1 MMAPSSRAGP
11 RPTSLLLGVPALVL
25 GAVSVGGFFGWIWWP
40 LDLVANFRPHFAVA
54 LTVAAL
60 LLFLARRRWIGLATL
75 VVGLLNA
82 AVVVPLFIQ
91 PTSDAQPIGGSV
103 SVMTFNVHGL
113 NDRYDEVISQIAE
126 LSPDVVFLHE
136 STFLWEDAMEA
147 AGLPYE
153 VLSGRREPLDFGTIA
168 LVPEGAQ
175 FQSFGF
181 ATTEPRSVEVMVE
194 VQGEPVMLLG
204 THPLSPSTE
213 RRAGLR
219 DAQMKFAREW
229 AASSDARTI
238 VAGDL
243 NATPW
248 SYTFRRLER
257 IGDLENSQRGYGL
270 ELTFPA
276 EANPVFQVPI
286 DHVLYSAGLVVV
298 DRKLGIPAGSDH
310 LPVFVELALVTR

>member
-1 MMAPSSRAGP
+1 M
-11 RPTSLLLGVPALVL
+11 LGGPALAL
-25 GAVSVGGFFGWIWWP
+25 SAVSIAGFFGWIWWP
-40 LDLVANFRPHFAVA
+40 LDLVANFRPHFAVTLIVVA
-54 LTVAAL
+54 LFL
-60 LLFLARRRWIGLATL
+60 LLARRRWVGVLTL
-75 VVGLLNA
+75 IVGLLNA

-91 PTSDAQPIGGSV
+91 PTFDAEPIGGSL

-113 NDRYDEVISQIAE
+113 NDRYDDVISQIVE
-126 LSPDVVFLHE
+126 LSPDVIFLHE

-153 VLSGRREPLDFGTIA
+153 MLSGRREPLDFGTIA
-168 LVPEGAQ
+168 LVPEGAR

-181 ATTEPRSVEVMVE
+181 ATTEPRSVEVMIEVE
-194 VQGEPVMLLG
+194 GEPVRLLG
-204 THPLSPSTE
+204 AHPLSPSTE

-229 AASSDARTI
+229 AAESDVRTV

-257 IGDLENSQRGYGL
+257 IGELRNSQRGYGL

-276 EANPVFQVPI
+276 GVHPVYQVPI
-286 DHVLYSAGLVVV
+286 DHVLYSRGLVVV
-298 DRKLGIPAGSDH
+298 DRILGRPAGSDH

>member
-1 MMAPSSRAGP
+1 M
-11 RPTSLLLGVPALVL
+11 
-25 GAVSVGGFFGWIWWP
+25 
-40 LDLVANFRPHFAVA
+40 
-54 LTVAAL
+54 
-60 LLFLARRRWIGLATL
+60 
-75 VVGLLNA
+75 
-82 AVVVPLFIQ
+82 
-91 PTSDAQPIGGSV
+91 
-103 SVMTFNVHGL
+103 SVMTFIVHGL
-113 NDRYDEVISQIAE
+113 TDRYDEVISQIVE

-168 LVPEGAQ
+168 LVPEGAS

-181 ATTEPRSVEVMVE
+181 ATTEPRSVEVVMEVE
-194 VQGEPVMLLG
+194 GEPVRLLG
-204 THPLSPSTE
+204 AHPLSPSTE

-229 AASSDARTI
+229 AAESDERTV

-248 SYTFRRLER
+248 SYTFRRLEQ
-257 IGDLENSQRGYGL
+257 IGELRNSQRGYGL

-276 EANPVFQVPI
+276 EAHPVYQVSI
-286 DHVLYSAGLVVV
+286 DHVLYSEGLVVV
-298 DRKLGIPAGSDH
+298 ERILGRPAGSDH
-310 LPVFVELALVTR
+310 LPVYVELALVTR